1 MKRLLPILVAVLVVA
16 VACVEAPPAESLNQG
31 NGPSLSGSTTQA
43 TVTSA
48 DLKFGDGDST
58 AVISSAQKFILPVGA
73 LSDEGEPLIYPS
85 NHSRAGEVIVDYKG
99 NPIGDRGLV
108 FFNYADQSVQA
119 VAGDG
124 NGVIIINEVSADQ
137 AQALYQKVAGFSD
150 DPTQLSLNQL
160 KQVLAFAQDDLNLGD
175 RYNSTRSFIQ
185 DQMSPVQI
193 QDSPS
198 QGNAV
203 YGFKKR
209 DSRDISQAIYIPGA
223 FSFAGPAASPQVFTD
238 GGVIVKQQDSVRGVQ
253 PEVFVRT
260 YTFSDGRPIATVTDL
275 ATQGPF

>member
-1 MKRLLPILVAVLVVA
+1 MKRLLSILVAVLIA
-16 VACVEAPPAESLNQG
+16 IAWVEVSPAGAFNQG
-31 NGPSLSGSTTQA
+31 AGSTTQVL
-43 TVTSA
+43 VTSA

-58 AVISSAQKFILPVGA
+58 AVISNAQKFILPVGNWG
-73 LSDEGEPLIYPS
+73 DQGEPLVYPAG
-85 NHSRAGEVIVDYKG
+85 HSQAGEAIVDYKG
-99 NPIGDRGLV
+99 SPIGDRGLV

-124 NGVIIINEVSADQ
+124 NGVIIINEVTADQ
-137 AQALYQKVAGFSD
+137 AIALYQKVATCSD
-150 DPTQLSLNQL
+150 DPAQLSLDQL

-175 RYNSTRSFIQ
+175 RYNSTRRFIQ
-185 DQMSPVQI
+185 EQMSPVQI
-193 QDSPS
+193 PSFTS

-223 FSFAGPAASPQVFTD
+223 FSFAGPAASPQVFEA

-253 PEVFVRT
+253 PEVFLRT
-260 YTFSDGRPIATVTDL
+260 YTFSDGRPIAAIADL
-275 ATQGPF
+275 ATQSPL